1 MTFFVAR
8 GLWYNAIAVISS
20 VTVIN
25 LYVVCDSVFI
35 ITLDTVCPDEETGQ
49 LDFGGIFICLVQSIC
64 DSVCDGDKLYML
76 SVTTFLS

>member
-35 ITLDTVCPDEETGQ
+35 ITLDTVCPDEETG
-49 LDFGGIFICLVQSIC
+49 GIFICLIQSIC